1 MKGVKIVLD
10 IGPMFIVT
18 KLMSEDRRP
27 PLREFSHN
35 LKRGPIIVHAINI
48 AKYDKHLLKR
58 IFQIVLKGAFFS
70 WKGIKL

>member
-1 MKGVKIVLD
+1 
-10 IGPMFIVT
+10 
-18 KLMSEDRRP
+18 MSEDRRP

-58 IFQIVLKGAFFS
+58 IFQIVLKGVFFS